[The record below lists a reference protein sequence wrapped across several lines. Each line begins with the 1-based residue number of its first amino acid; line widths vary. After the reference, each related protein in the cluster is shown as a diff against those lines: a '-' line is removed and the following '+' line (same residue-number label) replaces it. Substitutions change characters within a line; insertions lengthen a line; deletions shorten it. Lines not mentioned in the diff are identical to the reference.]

1 MKSPTCVCVGLFSF
15 VDSAAPDNLTF
26 TERVTGRVR
35 LTGNSIIDSMRL
47 SLLFFSLLVVVGFLP
62 ACSGEQGEGGAT
74 NEAAETAMRD
84 TGSISAA
91 SPFIAPIKAA
101 HHTSEFLK
109 HPAVAFDFNLVFG
122 GKSRLNGT
130 ITMMTNSTKVLV
142 QREDGAQLLYDGKG
156 VFLHPADAA
165 WPRARFDALTW
176 SYFFAV
182 PYKLDDPGTRWN
194 PLGRLPLEG
203 SDSAEAQMLT
213 FGENIGDAPDDWY
226 IVYRADSSDL
236 IRAMAYVVT
245 YGKSAEEA
253 ADAEPHAIVYEDY
266 KEFSGVPF
274 ATRWLFRNWNMRE
287 GVSGERGEA
296 TISNVR
302 FIEDPGSIFEM
313 PSDASEVPLD

>member
-1 MKSPTCVCVGLFSF
+1 
-15 VDSAAPDNLTF
+15 
-26 TERVTGRVR
+26 
-35 LTGNSIIDSMRL
+35 MRSYLLLL
-47 SLLFFSLLVVVGFLP
+47 SLLAISGFL
-62 ACSGEQGEGGAT
+62 ASCSGEQKDVHAE
-74 NEAAETAMRD
+74 NEAAESPALDIGRASTR
-84 TGSISAA
+84 SAFV
-91 SPFIAPIKAA
+91 SPIKAA
-101 HHTSEFLK
+101 HGASEFMK

-122 GKSRLNGT
+122 GKSRLTGT

-142 QREDGAQLLYDGKG
+142 QREDGARLLYNGEG
-156 VFLHPADAA
+156 VVLYPADAE

-194 PLGRLPLEG
+194 PMGRLPLEG
-203 SDSAEAQMLT
+203 SDSAEAEMLT

-226 IVYRADSSDL
+226 IVYRTDSSNL
-236 IRAMAYVVT
+236 VQAMAYVVT

-253 ADAEPHAIVYEDY
+253 ADAEPHAITYEDY
-266 KEFSGVPF
+266 REFSGVPF

-302 FIEDPGSIFEM
+302 FIEDPGTIFDA
-313 PSDASEVPLD
+313 PSDARQIPLD